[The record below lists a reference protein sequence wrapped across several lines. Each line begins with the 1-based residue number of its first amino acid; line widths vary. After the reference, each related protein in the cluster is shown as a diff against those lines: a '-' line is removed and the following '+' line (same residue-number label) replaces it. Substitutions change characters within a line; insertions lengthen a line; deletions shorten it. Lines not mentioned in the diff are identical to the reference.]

1 MVCNSDELFGN
12 LTNAVNYFFSI
23 RGSRSVETMKELWID
38 EPRDLYSAEK
48 QIIRALPNLAK
59 ALRKNR

>member
-1 MVCNSDELFGN
+1 
-12 LTNAVNYFFSI
+12 
-23 RGSRSVETMKELWID
+23 MKELWID